1 MLEPQTVLQGRYQI
15 NHQLGQGGMGAVYF
29 ATDQRFGSIVAV
41 KETFFND
48 VNLRKAFE
56 REAKLLNSLR
66 HPALPR
72 VSDHFIEG
80 DGQFLVMEFIEGE
93 DLGAMLEERGAFP
106 VEQVLHWADQILD
119 ALDYLHTQEPR
130 VIHRDIKPQNLK
142 LTPKGQIILLDF
154 GLAKG
159 SPSHLTNRAT
169 NTGSIFGYSRH
180 YAPLEQIQG
189 SGTDPRSDIY
199 ALAATLYHLMT
210 GVIPPDALSRATA
223 IINGEQDPLI
233 PANEAHAQVNSAIS
247 QVLFKAMSQTSANR
261 QASASILRGELR
273 EAATEGLTNEKST
286 KPFAHVQTILDQDTQ
301 IMDGVRTRNLETE
314 NPVSGSFDA
323 LKTVPMTNTEE
334 IKKEASSG
342 AETVAMNPHGV
353 SNPNPSFSAASTQ
366 IDSEVTKIAT
376 HTPTKSR
383 SGMSRYFA
391 VAAAVVLLL
400 VGSGLAYR
408 YAFKTTE
415 TKSFGQEEIQNVT
428 VGTPNTNAQIE
439 TTNQD
444 ANKDTTSTNNSSQK
458 TEQQRKQQ
466 TSSTNKTKDESG
478 NTATPPQPP
487 PAQPNQTTIND
498 GAHDP
503 NAPVQQRGKYPD
515 GLTDAER
522 QRIEAARQKQI
533 EEKQKEMIRRR
544 KEQLR
549 RKRPPQLF

>member
-142 LTPKGQIILLDF
+142 LTPKGQVILLDF

-286 KPFAHVQTILDQDTQ
+286 KPFAHVQTILDQDTK
-301 IMDGVRTRNLETE
+301 IMDGVNTLNLETE
-314 NPVSGSFDA
+314 NPVSESFDA
-323 LKTVPMTNTEE
+323 LKTVPMTNTGDVQ
-334 IKKEASSG
+334 KESFSSN
-342 AETVAMNPHGV
+342 ETVAMYPQVV
-353 SNPNPSFSAASTQ
+353 SNPSPSFNAASTQ

-376 HTPTKSR
+376 HIPTKS
-383 SGMSRYFA
+383 SWGKSRYFA

-415 TKSFGQEEIQNVT
+415 TNTSGQEIQNVT
-428 VGTPNTNAQIE
+428 VDAPNTNAQIE

-444 ANKDTTSTNNSSQK
+444 ASKDTTSINSSSQK
-458 TEQQRKQQ
+458 TEQRKQQ
-466 TSSTNKTKDESG
+466 TSSTNKTKDENG

-487 PAQPNQTTIND
+487 PAQPNQTTNND

-503 NAPVQQRGKYPD
+503 NTPVQQRGKYPD

-533 EEKQKEMIRRR
+533 EEKQREIIRRR

>member
-142 LTPKGQIILLDF
+142 LTPKGQVILLDF

-233 PANEAHAQVNSAIS
+233 PANEVHAQVNSAIG

-286 KPFAHVQTILDQDTQ
+286 KPFAHVQTILDQDTK
-301 IMDGVRTRNLETE
+301 IMDGVNTLNLETE
-314 NPVSGSFDA
+314 NPVSESFDA
-323 LKTVPMTNTEE
+323 LKTVPMTNTGDVQ
-334 IKKEASSG
+334 KESFSSN
-342 AETVAMNPHGV
+342 ETVAMYPQVV
-353 SNPNPSFSAASTQ
+353 SNPSPSFNAASTQ

-376 HTPTKSR
+376 HIPTKS
-383 SGMSRYFA
+383 SWGKSRYLAF
-391 VAAAVVLLL
+391 AAAVVLLL

-415 TKSFGQEEIQNVT
+415 TNTSGQEIQNVT
-428 VGTPNTNAQIE
+428 VDAPNTNAQIE

-444 ANKDTTSTNNSSQK
+444 ASKDTTSINNSSQK
-458 TEQQRKQQ
+458 TEQRKQQ
-466 TSSTNKTKDESG
+466 TSSTNKTKDENG

-487 PAQPNQTTIND
+487 PAQPNQTTNND
-498 GAHDP
+498 GVHDP

-533 EEKQKEMIRRR
+533 EEKQREIIRRR